1 MTPQERQMIDD
12 LFDRLARLESAP
24 RDPDAVAAIAQG
36 LRQAPNAVYALVQTV
51 LVQDEAL
58 KRANSRI
65 QELEA
70 GGAPAQQQPGGF
82 LNSMRGAIFGQEQP
96 HGSVPNVPPPSS
108 RPVWNSGQV
117 MQQAQ
122 SPGHYDQT
130 PYGQPSYGQPSY
142 GQPYGASQP
151 PMGGGGSFLGTAA
164 AAAAGMIG
172 GSLLLGS
179 IRSMM
184 GGSHQGFGDA
194 AGLGSGLGS
203 ALAARRPG
211 AINPAA
217 RWRATPGS
225 TTSVHPQA
233 VATTIRAPDCSIRRR
248 TTIRHR
254 TMMVT
259 TATTWIWIPTIS
271 AATATATTPDRLP
284 DHAKQNGRP
293 IGRPFQFSEPCGN
306 QMTTTLAPTLTRPY
320 RSITSSLRIRMQP
333 DETLVP
339 MVQGSLEPWMR

>member
-1 MTPQERQMIDD
+1 MTPQERQMIDN
-12 LFDRLARLESAP
+12 LFDRLAKLESAP

-36 LRQAPNAVYALVQTV
+36 LRQAPSAVYALVQTV

-70 GGAPAQQQPGGF
+70 DAAPAQQPSGGF
-82 LNSMRGAIFGQEQP
+82 LDSMRGAIFGQEQS
-96 HGSVPNVPPPSS
+96 HGSVPNVPPPSPS

-122 SPGHYDQT
+122 SPGHYDQA
-130 PYGQPSYGQPSY
+130 PYGQSSYGQQPAY
-142 GQPYGASQP
+142 GQPYGAA

-203 ALAARRPG
+203 GLGGQSPS
-211 AINPAA
+211 IDQS
-217 RWRATPGS
+217 GS
-225 TTSVHPQA
+225 TLARDGGINDIGSSTGRGDDNS
-233 VATTIRAPDCSIRRR
+233 RAGLFN
-248 TTIRHR
+248 
-254 TMMVT
+254 
-259 TATTWIWIPTIS
+259 TAS
-271 AATATATTPDRLP
+271 NDDQNSNDADDGDDRDDTDL
-284 DHAKQNGRP
+284 DSDDFGGNGD
-293 IGRPFQFSEPCGN
+293 SDY
-306 QMTTTLAPTLTRPY
+306 A
-320 RSITSSLRIRMQP
+320 
-333 DETLVP
+333 
-339 MVQGSLEPWMR
+339 